1 MSTTTQLNQLNQ
13 RNPLNTQ
20 SSPNRQVVFD
30 LVKLPSQLKEYESAQ
45 VLINDFNSNNEHS
58 EYIDNS
64 TVSYNKNE
72 PKSVR
77 DDLHKIMAKNPN
89 LVPSIEY
96 YIAYSLYLE
105 NNIPECVA
113 RLKNILTFANSIPE
127 IRTLLVKVQ
136 YQQTK

>member
-1 MSTTTQLNQLNQ
+1 MTKTTQ

-20 SSPNRQVVFD
+20 SSPIRQVVFD
-30 LVKLPSQLKEYESAQ
+30 LVKFPSQIKEYESAQ
-45 VLINDFNSNNEHS
+45 VLINNFTSNNEHS
-58 EYIDNS
+58 EHIDTSS
-64 TVSYNKNE
+64 TADSVINQD

-77 DDLHKIMAKNPN
+77 DDLHKVMAKNPN

-96 YIAYSLYLE
+96 HIAYSLYLK

-113 RLKNILTFANSIPE
+113 RLKNILTFADSIPE

-136 YQQTK
+136 YQHRK